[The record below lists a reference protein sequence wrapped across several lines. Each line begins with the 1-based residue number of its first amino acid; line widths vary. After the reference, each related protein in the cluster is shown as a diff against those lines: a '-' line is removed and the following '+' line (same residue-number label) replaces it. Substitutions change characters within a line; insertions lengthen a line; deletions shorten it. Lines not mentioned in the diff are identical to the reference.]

1 MGSKSLREMS
11 PGDPRVGR
19 AIDMRSRVEIDVNGR
34 KGDAGDPILVVIDLP
49 FQFSMTGILGIE
61 R

>member
-1 MGSKSLREMS
+1 MS